1 MKFLSYINRDQT
13 VNEYVTFDSAY
24 RPDSPLLSGSCLEIT
39 PTETTLNTAFSV
51 DNGEFG
57 ADSYIYSPSFQIKY
71 NDLYKN

>member
-13 VNEYVTFDSAY
+13 VDEYVTFDSAY

-39 PTETTLNTAFSV
+39 PTEITLNTVFSV

-57 ADSYIYSPSFQIKY
+57 ADPYIYSPSFQVKY
-71 NDLYKN
+71 DGLYVD